1 MSDIELILN
10 EQNTLEFETDISGI
24 TNEKIDVSF
33 VIENDG
39 MDLSFKGT
47 FVEGIVSIDFPILS
61 SILKAKT
68 YASKLVFVIEGQKYF
83 EPMKT
88 NVDFIQPISITTKPK
103 KSSAVKKVVKE
114 DTTAVEGIKINSVK
128 VTSVKPVME
137 RLEDSI
143 KDLAAADSVG
153 SLISIYNKEVLL
165 KESADT
171 NVKDAIDF
179 IDAFCKDK
187 YNKTFKEY
195 IADTK

>member
-1 MSDIELILN
+1 MIELILN
-10 EQNTLEFETDISGI
+10 EHQELMFETDITGI
-24 TNEKIDVSF
+24 TNEKVDVSF

-39 MDLSFKGT
+39 IGMSFKGNLVDGVVT
-47 FVEGIVSIDFPILS
+47 VNFPILTN
-61 SILKAKT
+61 ILEAKT
-68 YASKLVFVIEGQKYF
+68 YDSKLVFVIENTKYF

-88 NVDFIQPISITTKPK
+88 QVNFIQPISITTKPK

-114 DTTAVEGIKINSVK
+114 DTIAVEGIKINSVK

-171 NVKDAIDF
+171 NAKDAIDF